1 MGKLTEPAR
10 RHRRVHEVVQD
21 RQEPAEVGQ
30 ISAKKSAKEGA
41 NAPLALFLVVFQ
53 KNNLILSQSVKM
65 NYVFLGC
72 KIGNSFYAIL
82 HQTNPSKPNTSFK

>member
-1 MGKLTEPAR
+1 MKPGENF
-10 RHRRVHEVVQD
+10 
-21 RQEPAEVGQ
+21 
-30 ISAKKSAKEGA
+30 KKK
-41 NAPLALFLVVFQ
+41 FV
-53 KNNLILSQSVKM
+53 LSQSVKM